1 MIWEPTMELRQVETG
16 FIVQRVF
23 YEVGI
28 GQGVKMMQIYKIQQR
43 WVCKKNGEELKEEWR
58 DLPTSKEES

>member
-1 MIWEPTMELRQVETG
+1 MELRQVETG